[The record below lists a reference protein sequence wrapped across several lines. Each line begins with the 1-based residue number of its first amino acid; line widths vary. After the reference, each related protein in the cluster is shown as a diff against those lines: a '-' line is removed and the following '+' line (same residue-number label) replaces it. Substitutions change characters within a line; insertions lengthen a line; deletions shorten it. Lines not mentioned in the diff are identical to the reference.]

1 MASAVK
7 YLSNVGKS
15 IKYATIDAIKDMNPV
30 ISDAIETNS
39 DVVKATYDTV
49 KNFKAIS
56 NKAYRSIADSEV
68 GRLGKEGI
76 HNLFTDLRHGTFYN
90 RERRDKATSDFFEN
104 EWANDDAFSFD
115 TGDDNFGGENDSFGM
130 DDLADTI
137 DAVGEKSSSAVSQ
150 VIARSADYQIR
161 AQKQSTAKLV
171 AAQSAMS
178 SMLHAD
184 LATVNTN
191 IGNLLQFNTQHM
203 ATHINNSASF
213 YARQQEQMSEQTA
226 ILKELL
232 EVTKRNFEPQD
243 TKKSSK
249 KITMADILTS
259 EGNLDI
265 KTYAKYIKQ
274 NMSSSGSGMFEA
286 MGDALKSGAK
296 EVAASPLSF
305 VMTAAVKKFIPGM
318 LKESME
324 SLNTTMSS
332 VMSNILLKMTDVD
345 DEDSIFGKIK
355 SIFGLKERYKHG
367 YDVGAYN
374 KGKAQWTGKDHK
386 ALTEVIP
393 ILLSKIYSA
402 VSETDELRYDYNT
415 GKFVKALSIKETWKN
430 QRRDDIRA
438 AGGDMYTAIM
448 DEIKKMQFANAAD
461 REQLQADLDKIMEY
475 NLTNM
480 KAFNRNHRKT
490 SAADYGLVGTSGEY
504 NYQLIKDIIK
514 RMPKGRQLEMQQARS
529 IMNVITNSH
538 SRSRRYEEEGDSI
551 YNILHDGSFDSS
563 RSRSKKAPTHKL
575 SSLDYLQGINKEVAY
590 IRELLTEAL
599 PRIGSGRGKG
609 GRPTQSSLPSFS
621 SYSFYGDKEKHTD
634 TTSTTRET
642 QIDENGGFVYGSG
655 SYDVYAGQ
663 KVAQKIDE
671 EKAKKTFLDKMVQAN
686 TLSEKFK
693 VIMGGVN
700 DLAKAPAKF
709 LAGVISKTD
718 QRIYHMLFGEGGK
731 DGDDESTIMG
741 KIGASMNR
749 WLDQITEETKGR
761 WENLKGK
768 FSKEKVSEFFQKF
781 MAGFGL
787 DKDAMNHSATE
798 YFFGEGETSF
808 FGGIKN
814 MFKKGFSN
822 IWGGIKNSFKSVWG
836 WAKPAR
842 DEIFGVKNEKGQ
854 LKEQRNREAREFNS
868 RIRSFAGVVDE
879 LDAENSIEQ
888 AAAGMRRVRKTGLV
902 AVSAGEMIV
911 PPDMNPYNIRKRAYN
926 EQLAIR
932 KYEKFFGKKNSGIR
946 SYAAGTNWTFY
957 NANQGSGAFDIN
969 NITPRDILKHQDDTQ
984 WFTQFPADKEQLRI
998 LFARLKS
1005 QEWGTR
1011 AIDLIKKKLR
1021 EISQN
1026 SNQYRRQRESFTRED
1041 YDADHLPLHYRMA
1054 DTARAG
1060 MDEVRNQATD
1070 LMQDANIKGMMDK
1083 LSKNVKDENFSEAL
1097 SDVKNN
1103 LSKYLPDVAAGGVT
1117 GMGLS
1122 MMLGLMGG
1130 PLVGAAMGASIGL
1143 IKNSEK
1149 VQKWLFG
1156 EEIID
1161 KDGNKSRKGGL
1172 ISADLSTKITKYFPD
1187 MSKGAIVGGITS
1199 ILPFVPG
1206 GPIAGILLGSA
1217 VGFAKNNEA
1226 MKNSIFGEETAIGK
1240 GLKAIKQKLPKMGLG
1255 ALVGAIAGPFGGL
1268 ATNLLVGSAI
1278 GFASDTNKMKDLLY
1292 GKEGFDGVRHGGLAG
1307 AIKDHFNRATDM
1319 LKSIFKDF
1327 KKDFIDKDIVNPLK
1341 DFFKPLKQQGNL
1353 ILRWIKSSI
1362 REAFVDKVGHRVGSF
1377 FYKFLVSSE
1386 SKLGKLLFGKEN
1398 EEGKRRGGLFGTA
1411 WAIGTSPFRAL
1422 GGVGRSLRRHQL
1434 KTGRADDLTAEERL
1448 SERDRLFRNGTGQN
1462 RAARLISRATGG
1474 RLFGTGS
1481 RSYEN
1486 WYSADQTMN
1495 SMDSETAGAL
1505 ADRIEQVQFY
1515 KNRKKYKSK
1524 MMAAYAKGPLDQLD
1538 SMVKKGECSDEA
1550 FRAIRKAISK
1560 GNVDTVRNMV
1570 KALPITPP
1578 EAKELAVKKL
1588 TQAAQKMKQA
1598 MEDWGSEEELREEMV
1613 RELQAAG
1620 FTDIDVNDPRAI
1632 ERLVTNLRREQRAKE
1647 ADADDKHLEQ
1657 QEKTKQMKSPM
1668 YQIQEELR
1676 DGLFDRI
1683 DMILVKMG
1691 IEPPKRKNAP
1701 TVETVGPEDVE
1712 VLDRNGELIDRDSSD
1727 DTPTVGE
1734 EQISTS
1740 IQALTEVQQRVLTQL
1755 ERQNNRPIHTSD
1767 SNGNILTYRTDA
1779 DGSPILD
1786 HSNSEN
1792 RETLRRQ
1799 EEAQAEQKGIF
1810 SKIAAGFTSIF
1821 GGKKDN
1827 EEGSGSSKGGI
1838 FSKIL
1843 SLGKSLFT
1851 NKLGLTIAGLA
1862 TVGLMGMEV
1871 PVGNATDIYG
1881 NVIYDENGDP
1891 VKEKKTIGS
1900 IILDAGKKLWL
1911 GEDGTGNTS
1920 GMWFF
1925 IKDWSTHTLFPA
1937 IGKGMEWVF
1946 DKGIPWAV
1954 ETLVSKL
1961 PDLLMSAIKGALSW
1975 FSSEDDDSPSASS
1988 INSGF
1993 TSSSGKTASTSAFG
2007 SGNDNPMYNISTQQP
2022 SGSSVYS
2029 STTPT
2034 TSTGSTS
2041 IGYNNPPKS
2050 NSSSTTATA
2059 SVNSA
2064 HGTGNSTSINNLST
2078 AQKKAAK
2085 SKAVSVNNDSQT
2097 LKYANGAAMPNRIVD
2112 WVYSNW
2118 NSPTAWGVTL
2128 GELLQDNETIL
2139 DVITDDD
2146 GNEIVLTGA
2155 NILQYCSYIPQL
2167 GIQYLGQDLSLTDE
2181 ERTAISKE
2189 LGYDLPGDSAASK
2202 TSHAIN
2208 NIIARGGSKNLRAL
2222 NLMNKANT
2230 KIAKGLGKIPGI
2242 GRFAKGYYN
2251 ATISAP
2257 GKIAAAAN
2265 DMVYSTRVS
2274 GSMKTGAKTMWG
2286 NLRGNVMDPVTG
2298 EVLEAAPTK
2307 EKGRIRR
2314 TYDRLANSKLG
2325 QKVGEAKNAVK
2336 GKMANAV
2343 DNLKSKI
2350 KPSSASAASM
2360 ADDFVE
2366 VIDDVDIL
2374 DANGNPIAKVNGGA
2388 TTTAIDNI
2396 SNSNRIA
2403 SAADDIGGAA
2413 AKTTDASTAISKIG
2427 GEAVSGEAAE
2437 AAAKATSGIKGF
2449 LTDNKVVKGLKD
2461 ALGKISGKV
2470 THISDDIIKK
2480 GLTEFAEK
2488 IGKKFAGKLGQMAAK
2503 AVAKVAA
2510 AVTPAVV
2517 VLVAEALIYFAKG
2530 CYDADIILGV
2540 KDPSALERILGGIIN
2555 ALNEVFLLGLL
2566 PLDDVVNTLWDVL
2579 CNIFPD
2585 LKNSDFNKR
2594 REELDAEVEAYNK
2607 ANGTNLTEEEYL
2619 KKDKILYKVWN
2630 HDAMGVVR
2638 GVTGAVGD
2646 VVGGVVGGIGDVG
2659 GGIIDGGKK
2668 LLQGDILGGLGSIGG
2683 GVVKGVGSVV
2693 GGVVDA
2699 GKNIIGGAA
2708 KTVGGV
2714 VKGIGSGISKGFK
2727 AIGSFFGF
2735 GDDDEEEEKE
2745 KKTEQN
2751 STAVQQMM
2759 DSETATVVNAD
2770 GTVSTYPTLTQA
2782 GLPQQVI
2789 SDSNQKLI
2797 DKTVTEVNSALP
2809 GMLTT
2814 YKNKLATL
2822 FGLNDGSGSGNLLSM
2837 AKNSVTSLVKHN
2849 PASVFMNT
2857 MKGVWTKLNSKAQ
2870 DMNKQAVAADSTGAS
2885 NAAKTISNTNSTLVK
2900 LTPVNSDT
2908 KLSSE
2913 VTSSLSEVSAAGSGV
2928 SGRGPNDPVLEKD
2941 PAITSFIS
2949 QKYSKYASQ
2958 PFVSTNGD
2966 IGTTTVSEA
2975 GCAPASASMLVNMN
2989 PLASKRLSMKD
3000 AIKHARSYKLPG
3012 AGVSADY
3019 FASELHSHGL
3029 DTAYVTSS
3037 NSSKNDIIINQ
3048 LRKGNAVVLRGID
3061 PDNTNKNKSPFG
3073 PTAHYVVATGISP
3086 DGQYIYINDPEAK
3099 DAKIAYPID
3108 KVLKA
3113 TDLGIIPTVNK
3124 LRKTS
3129 TAMLNKIKKTLKNY
3143 TAGAIGTIIY
3153 AGGSRTVGMKNAV
3166 GASSTIRFYTKDN
3179 AGVNWLSESNGA
3191 GDQVLKALESSSN
3204 AAVVFDFGIDDL
3216 NNIDSYIEYYTAFMS
3231 KTTSKNIWFMSA
3243 NPVNERMRVYPLNR
3257 DVEEF
3262 NAKLKSFAGDRY
3274 IDTYTY
3280 LTGIGFNTSDGLL
3293 YDNDTYVKIHEYVVS
3308 KVGSSTSFEI
3318 NNFTDTY
3325 YAFDELAKYYGL
3337 STSTSS
3343 DGSYSFKKF
3352 GDFTGLTE
3360 EEAASMGISGNV
3372 SSDSSIASA
3381 QRALVAKMRS
3391 VEGKLKYAQGISDM
3405 ENPGSRNPD
3414 EGSGDA
3420 SSTIAWAYKSVT
3432 GKDVGSWTDAMR
3444 SSSSTYTVAQSLSD
3458 ESQLQLG
3465 DMLLMDGHVEMYAG
3479 NKQMI
3484 GHGDPDKLGPTMK
3497 SLGSSPPYDLVRR
3510 LADFQ
3515 GSGSGNTFVSQIGS
3529 YKNAMIGDETVAEAG
3544 CAPATATMATNIL
3557 NYGTPNHDYTMDKA
3571 IKVAS
3576 AYKLPGAGVSAD
3588 YFVDQFQQN
3597 GFSTMMMGGSNA
3609 KDKITNM
3616 LRGKVG
3622 AVVLLG
3628 KNANNKSKSSSPF
3641 GPSNHYVLATKISSD
3656 GKYIWIND
3664 PEQKKTVKYPI
3675 DKVLPYVSLGIAPI
3689 MKGQDKKLDSAS
3701 KKLASLLSQYNG
3713 GSYDEGT
3720 NEYIVWNYLTNA
3732 GYSAII
3738 VAGIMGNIYGES
3750 GFNPKC
3756 VEKATGEGFGICQWS
3771 YGRKTKLYD
3780 YAKTHS
3786 IGKQS
3791 TSGGAGNIYVQLD
3804 FLLEELDPN
3813 SVYFQFYEN
3822 KSNYYGCK
3830 SYDYDSFMSS
3840 TTITDATVAFM
3851 TCWERCTNKN
3861 FKQGATKRINAAV
3874 GYYEA
3879 FTGTTPD
3886 KNLIGE
3892 LESSDGTVISS
3903 ITDAYSYFDQLASAY
3918 GIGNLTGENSLSNNI
3933 TGQTTPHKYLNQLYD
3948 WVGAS
3953 EGDSTHKY
3961 IIDSYNKYKPDGE
3974 YTMGYDDHW
3983 CQATMSA
3990 AAGLTG
3996 NSNIVANSASTQR
4009 ASKWY
4014 KDNGTWIDPADYS
4027 SHNAKFGDQ
4036 IYFDTDNNGTVNH
4049 VGAVY
4054 DVQSLSANK
4063 ATIIDGNWG
4072 NKVHKREISLADS
4085 TIYGIGRP
4093 NWPEN
4098 NIDPET
4104 MATSSGRSFGGGG
4117 RRRGDS
4123 SAVEGSGSGILR
4135 RYNRFRNNPKAI
4147 GKFRGLSG
4155 RGSSN
4160 ITIPKYSGSS
4170 NTTKILTTPNLS
4182 STKNYKVGSS
4192 NRTTI
4197 VSQSNDTTNKLV
4209 DIVIKLLAQ
4218 VVDNTTSIKDIA
4230 ALLTALINDKG
4241 STNKTTSSSDTTTK
4255 AMVLKALSDAA
4266 ASNIQNS
4273 TLDSLIKNVEAIA
4286 SQ

>member
-274 NMSSSGSGMFEA
+274 NMSGSGSGMFEA
-286 MGDALKSGAK
+286 MSDALKSGAK

-305 VMTAAVKKFIPGM
+305 VTTAAVKKFIPGM

-345 DEDSIFGKIK
+345 DDDSIFGKIK

-415 GKFVKALSIKETWKN
+415 GKFVKALSIKEAWKN
-430 QRRDDIRA
+430 QRRDDVRA

-448 DEIKKMQFANAAD
+448 DEIRKMQFANAAD
-461 REQLQADLDKIMEY
+461 RERLQDDLDKIMEY

-599 PRIGSGRGKG
+599 PRIGSGRSKG
-609 GRPTQSSLPSFS
+609 GRPTQSNLPSFS
-621 SYSFYGDKEKHTD
+621 SYSFYGDKEYERASAAAESAK
-634 TTSTTRET
+634 
-642 QIDENGGFVYGSG
+642 IDENGGFVYGSG

-879 LDAENSIEQ
+879 LDAEDSIEQ

-957 NANQGSGAFDIN
+957 NPNQGSGAFDIN

-1226 MKNSIFGEETAIGK
+1226 VKNSLFGEDTALGK
-1240 GLKAIKQKLPKMGLG
+1240 GIKAIKQKLPKMGLG
-1255 ALVGAIAGPFGGL
+1255 ALVGAITGPFGGL
-1268 ATNLLVGSAI
+1268 ATNLMVGSAI

-1307 AIKDHFNRATDM
+1307 AIKDHFDRATGM
-1319 LKSIFKDF
+1319 LTSIFKDF

-1462 RAARLISRATGG
+1462 RVARLISRATGG

-1486 WYSADQTMN
+1486 WYSADTAMN
-1495 SMDSETAGAL
+1495 SMDSDTAGEL
-1505 ADRIEQVQFY
+1505 ADRIEKVQFY

-1560 GNVDTVRNMV
+1560 GNVDTVRNLV
-1570 KALPITPP
+1570 KSLPITPP

-1588 TQAAQKMKQA
+1588 TQAAQKMKDA
-1598 MEDWGSEEELREEMV
+1598 MGEWKNEEELREEMV

-1657 QEKTKQMKSPM
+1657 QEKTKQMESPI
-1668 YQIQEELR
+1668 YKIQEELR

-1701 TVETVGPEDVE
+1701 TVEAVGPEDVE

-1727 DTPTVGE
+1727 DTPTAGE

-1740 IQALTEVQQRVLTQL
+1740 IQALTEVQQRALTQL

-1821 GGKKDN
+1821 GGNKDS
-1827 EEGSGSSKGGI
+1827 EEDSGSSKGGI

-2034 TSTGSTS
+2034 TSTGSAS

-2251 ATISAP
+2251 ATVSAP
-2257 GKIAAAAN
+2257 GKIAAAVN

-2336 GKMANAV
+2336 SKMTNAV

-2360 ADDFVE
+2360 ADDLVE

-2413 AKTTDASTAISKIG
+2413 AKTTDAGTAISKIG

-2735 GDDDEEEEKE
+2735 GDDEEEEKE

-2770 GTVSTYPTLTQA
+2770 GTVSTYSTLTQA

-2789 SDSNQKLI
+2789 TDDNQKLI

-2837 AKNSVTSLVKHN
+2837 AKNSVSSLVKNN
-2849 PASVFMNT
+2849 PASVFMTT

-2928 SGRGPNDPVLEKD
+2928 SGRGPNDPILEKD

-2958 PFVSTNGD
+2958 PFVSTSGD

-2975 GCAPASASMLVNMN
+2975 GCAPASASMLINMN

-3000 AIKHARSYKLPG
+3000 AIKHARGYKLPG

-3086 DGQYIYINDPEAK
+3086 DGQYIYINDPEAR

-3108 KVLKA
+3108 RVLKA
-3113 TDLGIIPTVNK
+3113 TDLSIIPTVNK

-3129 TAMLNKIKKTLKNY
+3129 TTMLNKIKKTLKNY

-3166 GASSTIRFYTKDN
+3166 GASTTIRFYAKEN
-3179 AGVNWLSESNGA
+3179 AGINWLSESNGA
-3191 GDQVLKALESSSN
+3191 GDQVIKALGSASN
-3204 AAVVFDFGIDDL
+3204 AVVVFNFGIDDL
-3216 NNIDSYIEYYTAFMS
+3216 NNIDKYIEYYTSFLS
-3231 KTTSKNIWFMSA
+3231 NTSSKNIWFMSV

-3337 STSTSS
+3337 SASNSS
-3343 DGSYSFKKF
+3343 DGGYSFKKF
-3352 GDFTGLTE
+3352 GDLNGLTE
-3360 EEAASMGISGNV
+3360 EEAASIGISGNV
-3372 SSDSSIASA
+3372 SSDSAIAAS

-3391 VEGKLKYAQGISDM
+3391 VEGKLKYAQGITDM
-3405 ENPGSRNPD
+3405 EHPGSRNPD

-3420 SSTIAWAYKSVT
+3420 SSTVSWAYKSVT
-3432 GKDVGSWTDAMR
+3432 GRDVGSWVDAMR
-3444 SSSSTYTVAQSLSD
+3444 SSSSTYTAATSISD

-3497 SLGSSPPYDLVRR
+3497 PLGSSPPYDLVRR
-3510 LADFQ
+3510 LSDFQ

-3529 YKNAMIGDETVAEAG
+3529 KYRNMMIGDETVSDAG

-3557 NYGTPNHDYTMDKA
+3557 NYGSPIRDYTMDKA
-3571 IKVAS
+3571 VRVAS
-3576 AYKLPGAGVSAD
+3576 SYKIPGSGVTAD
-3588 YFVDQFQQN
+3588 YFVDQFNQN
-3597 GFSTMMMGGSNA
+3597 GFSTMMMGGTNA
-3609 KDKITNM
+3609 KRQITNM

-3628 KNANNKSKSSSPF
+3628 RNINNKSKSNSPF

-3664 PEQKKTVKYPI
+3664 PEQKKTMKYPI
-3675 DKVLPYVSLGIAPI
+3675 DKVLPYVTMGIAPVT
-3689 MKGQDKKLDSAS
+3689 KGTDSRLDAAS
-3701 KKLASLLSQYNG
+3701 KKLSSMLRQYQG
-3713 GSYDEGT
+3713 GYSSDSY
-3720 NEYIVWNYLTNA
+3720 EYIVYHYFKDH
-3732 GYSAII
+3732 GYSD
-3738 VAGIMGNIYGES
+3738 VQTVGIMGNIYGES
-3750 GFNPKC
+3750 SFNPYC
-3756 VEKATGEGFGICQWS
+3756 VQHKDGTGG
-3771 YGRKTKLYD
+3771 YGWFQHDNRRAKLEAYIKKHNNGTVENHD
-3780 YAKTHS
+3780 P
-3786 IGKQS
+3786 
-3791 TSGGAGNIYVQLD
+3791 VLQLD
-3804 FLLEELDPN
+3804 YVHEIEMNKSSGD
-3813 SVYFQFYEN
+3813 FQFLDNAY
-3822 KSNYYGCK
+3822 KKYGCK
-3830 SYDYDSFMSS
+3830 KYTYEDWKNC
-3840 TTITDATVAFM
+3840 TTIVDATVSFM
-3851 TCWERCTNKN
+3851 TCFERCEYADFVGKS
-3861 FKQGATKRINAAV
+3861 TKRINAAI

-3879 FTGTTPD
+3879 FVGTPTQEI
-3886 KNLIGE
+3886 IGDTTNVVDG
-3892 LESSDGTVISS
+3892 SSDIISEISS
-3903 ITDAYSYFDQLASAY
+3903 ITDLYQAFDKLASVY
-3918 GIGNLTGENSLSNNI
+3918 GIGQLNGTLNLDGVQQTKPYSYLS
-3933 TGQTTPHKYLNQLYD
+3933 QLD
-3948 WVGAS
+3948 SWVGAA
-3953 EGDSTHKY
+3953 EGDSTHKA
-3961 IIDSYNKYKPDGE
+3961 IIDAYNKYKPDGE
-3974 YTMGYDDHW
+3974 YTMKYDDHW

-3996 NSNIVANSASTQR
+3996 NSEIVANSASTQR

-4014 KDNGTWIDPADYS
+4014 KDNSTWISPSEYS
-4027 SHNAKFGDQ
+4027 ASVAKLGDQ
-4036 IYFDTDNNGTVNH
+4036 IYFDTDNDGTVNH
-4049 VGAVY
+4049 VGALY
-4054 DVQSLSANK
+4054 DLNNISSNK

-4072 NKVHKREISLADS
+4072 NKVHKREISLADG

-4093 NWPEN
+4093 DWPEN
-4098 NIDPET
+4098 NIDPENT
-4104 MATSSGRSFGGGG
+4104 EISSGRSFGGGG
-4117 RRRGDS
+4117 RRREDTQT
-4123 SAVEGSGSGILR
+4123 AEGSGSGILR

-4147 GKFRGLSG
+4147 GKFGGLSG

-4266 ASNIQNS
+4266 ASNTQNS

-4286 SQ
+4286 AQ